1 MRYKSIEL
9 CNYAGIYNGMG
20 LAQIKIDF
28 TMCITNK
35 IIIKGKN
42 GSGKSTLMNAL
53 NPNPDSN
60 DNFIPNAEARKTLIL
75 SENGIDY
82 IIRYIHPVTNSGRGT
97 TKGYIAKTVNGQLVE
112 LNPNGNIKS
121 CRDVL
126 YEEFNL
132 DSNYLSLSKLT
143 SEDRGLVDSRPGE
156 RKKLVTSII
165 HNLETYNSIYK
176 KLSKKSSSYKALI
189 NSLTCKIDYIGSELQ
204 LTARLQNIESRLT
217 VLESEKQTTIEAI
230 AAVKIKIGEYI
241 EILRDNNYDSIVS
254 ELRDI
259 NGTVRTLRSSINSQ
273 LEKYNI
279 ESIDMIKPF
288 IDDIDRNIATM
299 VANRDAIKLRI
310 PSILANRENDFK
322 SLQEKQEK
330 LNTLQSDY
338 NYTDIKQITETARRT
353 VEEYTK
359 VFNEMRLADIN
370 IITKDEFESAM
381 GALKYIRDIANN
393 IITSYYIDDINLVI
407 NHRQDIVE
415 RIRSISSIKSRLDEA
430 RVIYEKLNIEYTKFV
445 SKRELA
451 AELIN
456 RPKDCSID
464 SCPYIES
471 AIRAN
476 IEYPKEKMEE
486 LEYEIER
493 YDADIKQ
500 YILDIDKYTL
510 YSEILAHVSN
520 IERELSSKIGFI
532 RKLPVRPDFQQ
543 TFLLRVANLDTFDDI
558 DNLYKFV
565 DCGNMIEEYKV
576 AQEQL
581 RRYEVEYKL
590 YESKNTIIES
600 IISDIASLSNKPSE
614 LDKQL
619 EDDNEAVSK
628 LDQSIYSLE
637 NTKQKLL
644 ALYAKINESLLPSE
658 ARQVELS
665 KIKTTLDNNTS
676 ELNTLED
683 KLAKLNS
690 NLNGVNND
698 IKVLT
703 DEKDN
708 IKHSLSMLADYK
720 IELAEY
726 NDKYS
731 KIEKIR
737 YYSSSS
743 TGIQTLYMQM
753 YMNKILSTANNLLSM
768 LFDGEFA
775 LQPFVINEQEFRI
788 PCLGSGLIHD
798 DISSMSTA
806 QKSMISMIIS
816 YSILYQS
823 GSKYNIISLD
833 EMDGSLDG
841 ANRSYF
847 MTLLDNLMS
856 ILKCEQ
862 CFIVSHN
869 NELISELADIIIL
882 KDDPG
887 ANYGGNVIWRY

>member
-500 YILDIDKYTL
+500 YTLDIDKYTL

-600 IISDIASLSNKPSE
+600 IISDIASLSNKLSE